1 MALSSKLDDV
11 NRTKVRPYKMF
22 RAQGSFR
29 FCESSI
35 GTRHIVATDFNPLD
49 NE

>member
-1 MALSSKLDDV
+1 MALSSNLNDV

-22 RAQGSFR
+22 RAQGSVR